1 MIDQEETPN
10 EEKKVEDS
18 DQFQMHRAGGNAG
31 DGYLPKE
38 EEDDSEYTEDEIPY
52 AVGQGTKLDDW
63 IEDVDEEAEDEDD
76 A

>member
-18 DQFQMHRAGGNAG
+18 DQFQMHRAGGNAS

-52 AVGQGTKLDDW
+52 ADGQGTKLDDW
-63 IEDVDEEAEDEDD
+63 IEDVDEEAEDD